1 LSKRKIIII
10 YELLYFFTV
19 NEVLRRDFPLTRP
32 EVGMLLA
39 NGTAGAMIW
48 GQDNILRITLN
59 RSDFWLHR
67 PGVVLTADATYQ
79 KIRNYIESKDI
90 ARLEAFAESPKNG
103 GTKGGRSTLLPLGR
117 IDCTFSRD
125 TVLKTGYLHLKN
137 GKVVIDIVDNRGSYQ
152 ISCYIA
158 MDKPLLNIH
167 LPPNRDVPKTTFA
180 TAWDYSAEKLE
191 ALGLEHPA
199 AINEQGLAG
208 WLQKRPG
215 DPALCVGVT
224 ASPNDVFI
232 ALRYGDSP
240 ERAKERV
247 RTMLEKAKKNGSDA
261 IRTASATFWA
271 NHWRWVP
278 HVEIPNETLS
288 FLYYYGTYV
297 FASLTTPGGVAPTL
311 YGPWIDE
318 KGEPPFEGGYHAV
331 ANIHMCYWPAFRANL
346 MHHCKSLFSMVDL
359 WKERLRDYARA
370 ACGIEDGV
378 LLPQLTDDRG
388 SRLNGGWTDAIDPS
402 YAAFIAELTYRYY
415 LYTQDIEFLRST
427 AYPFMQG
434 VMRSYEAMLEKKDG
448 RYSFP
453 IGFSLGYRGSD
464 LGAQGTNASLQ
475 LACIHFLCEN
485 LIVSANI
492 LGEEPKKIWHD
503 IVTLLPKAALC
514 ETPTAGGGSG
524 KEIGVFDGVALD
536 DSHAFHGQFAGVWP
550 FEAVDLDDKEQRIAL
565 ERAVAT
571 WIDQGMGAWGS
582 CSLPWASAIHMRI
595 KNSDMAEVLLEIW
608 ERIFMNEGHAAVL
621 EPIFA
626 GFTAPGGSR
635 SAAAGRNEILSLDAF
650 MATTGQILELLITTR
665 RGVNHLFAGAPQ
677 RWKYVSFDNIRT
689 EGAFEVG
696 ATRRNGSVLRV
707 SVKAN
712 APGVFRLANPWSGK
726 TSVQRAKGAATVQG
740 AVLEIPLAA
749 DERVELTGE

>member
-1 LSKRKIIII
+1 
-10 YELLYFFTV
+10 
-19 NEVLRRDFPLTRP
+19 
-32 EVGMLLA
+32 MLLA
-39 NGTAGAMIW
+39 NGTVGVMIW
-48 GQDNILRITLN
+48 GRENILRITLN

-67 PGVVLTADATYQ
+67 AGPTYSADATYA
-79 KIRNYIESKDI
+79 KIREYIESKDI
-90 ARLEAFAESPKNG
+90 AGLEALVETPKNG
-103 GTKGGRSTLLPLGR
+103 GTKAGRSTPLPLGR
-117 IDCTFSRD
+117 IDCTFSKD

-137 GKVVIDIVDNRGSYQ
+137 GKVVIDVADNRGLYQ

-167 LPPNRDVPKTTFA
+167 LPPNRDAPKTSFA

-191 ALGLEHPA
+191 ALGLERPA
-199 AINEQGLAG
+199 AVEEPGLTG
-208 WLQKRPG
+208 WIQKRPG
-215 DPALCVGVT
+215 DPALCVGAT

-232 ALRYGDSP
+232 TLRYGDSP
-240 ERAKERV
+240 DRAKERV
-247 RTMLEKAKKNGSDA
+247 RTMLEKAKKHGSDA

-288 FLYYYGTYV
+288 FLYYYGTYI

-318 KGEPPFEGGYHAV
+318 NGEPPFTSGYHAV
-331 ANIHMCYWPAFRANL
+331 ANARMCYWPSFRTNL
-346 MHHCKSLFSMVDL
+346 MHHCKSFFTMVDS
-359 WKERLRDYARA
+359 WKGKLQEYARGA
-370 ACGIEDGV
+370 FGIDDGV
-378 LLPQLTDDRG
+378 LLPQMIDDRCV
-388 SRLNGGWTDAIDPS
+388 RIQGGWTDAIDPG
-402 YAAFIAELTYRYY
+402 YAAFVAELMYRYY
-415 LYTQDIEFLRST
+415 LYTQDIEFLRAT
-427 AYPFMQG
+427 AYPFMLG

-448 RYSFP
+448 RFSLP

-464 LGAQGTNASLQ
+464 LGAQGKNASLQ
-475 LACIHFLCEN
+475 LACIHFLCES
-485 LIVSANI
+485 LTASAQV
-492 LGEEPKKIWHD
+492 LGEEPKTIWNE
-503 IVTLLPKAALC
+503 IRAQLPRAAFC
-514 ETPTAGGGSG
+514 ETPTASGGHE

-536 DSHAFHGQFAGVWP
+536 DSHAFHGHLAGVWP
-550 FEAVDLDDKEQRIAL
+550 FEAIDLEDKEQFVAL
-565 ERAVAT
+565 ERAIAT

-582 CSLPWASAIHMRI
+582 CSLPWASAIHTRI

-635 SAAAGRNEILSLDAF
+635 SAQAGRNEILNLDAF
-650 MATTGQILELLITTR
+650 MATTGQILELLLSTR
-665 RGVNHLFAGAPQ
+665 HGVNYLFAGAPQ

-712 APGVFRLANPWSGK
+712 TAGVFRLANPWSGR
-726 TSVQRAKGAATVQG
+726 TSVQRVKGSASQQG
-740 AVLEIPLAA
+740 VVLEIALAA